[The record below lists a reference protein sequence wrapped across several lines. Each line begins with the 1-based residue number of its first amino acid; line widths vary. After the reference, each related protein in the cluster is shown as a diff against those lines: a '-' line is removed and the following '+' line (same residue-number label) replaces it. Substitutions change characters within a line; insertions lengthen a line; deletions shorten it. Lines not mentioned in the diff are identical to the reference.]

1 MKKIFIILVAIFC
14 SSFCACSKLET
25 VRETEMWDCSVVCAE
40 ESKEN
45 SYVVT
50 YSDQK
55 VSSHTGNLSFHNPN
69 AFDIVVHLS
78 ENGQEQTVEIGAGG
92 SATLYQI
99 QKNIEY
105 TVGCYAD
112 VSEGTEIR
120 LRVYDGEENR

>member
-14 SSFCACSKLET
+14 FSFCACSKPGT
-25 VRETEMWDCSVVCAE
+25 VSETEMWDCSVVCTE

-50 YSDQK
+50 YSNQK
-55 VSSHTGNLSFHNPN
+55 VTSHTGNLSFHNPN
-69 AFDIVVHLS
+69 DFDIVVHLS
-78 ENGQEQTVEIGAGG
+78 ANGQEQTVEIGAGG
-92 SATLYQI
+92 SAALYQI
-99 QKNIEY
+99 QKNVEY